1 MEENRVPARSEK
13 AEHAKGSGSGR
24 YRGQRLQVPE
34 KRGFWKDYGYLL
46 VTAVVVLVLF
56 RVVLQLAWVPSSSM
70 ETTVPTKS
78 LMICWKLPY
87 ALSDP
92 APQRGDVV
100 TFWDEELGK
109 LLVKR
114 IIGLPGDTVT
124 FDSGYVYIN
133 GEKLNEDY
141 LPKQGITQPGNRE
154 SYQVPEGHLLMM
166 GDNRTG
172 SLDSRYWDQPYVPI
186 ENVRAHVMLCISLR
200 GNNSWRGVHLI
211 K

>member
-1 MEENRVPARSEK
+1 MEEKREPVRPEGDRRASAVP
-13 AEHAKGSGSGR
+13 GR
-24 YRGQRLQVPE
+24 GGRRLQKPE
-34 KRGFWKDYGYLL
+34 SRGFWKDYGYLL
-46 VTAVVVLVLF
+46 VTAAVVLVLF
-56 RVVLQLAWVPSSSM
+56 RVVLQLAWVPSGSM

-92 APQRGDVV
+92 MPERGDVV
-100 TFWDEELGK
+100 TFWNEELGK

-114 IIGLPGDTVT
+114 VIGLPGDTVT
-124 FDSGYVYIN
+124 FGDGYVYIN
-133 GEKLNEDY
+133 GEKLEEAY
-141 LPKQGITQPGNRE
+141 LPKQGITQSGDQE

-172 SLDSRYWDQPYVPI
+172 SLDSRYWDEPYVPI
-186 ENVRAHVMLCISLR
+186 ENVRAHVMLCISI
-200 GNNSWRGVHLI
+200 GGGKSWQGVRVI